1 MSHAVRHCVCSHN
14 LAGCLPVL
22 DRGMIGAFAAAKAF
36 FSFRISLSLDRA
48 GSVFAG
54 FVHRVQRNSDLV

>member
-1 MSHAVRHCVCSHN
+1 MCVCGNVCSRN

-36 FSFRISLSLDRA
+36 FYGPLSGAVLQAKENPCRHEA
-48 GSVFAG
+48 GQGCA
-54 FVHRVQRNSDLV
+54 NLL